1 MARPE
6 ADTARA
12 SAPRSATETPRQAI
26 RRLLAAGAHTAY
38 ELSALV
44 GLREKDVAPH
54 VEHLA
59 RSLRHGDEQLEVD
72 PARCLDCGY
81 AFRDRRKL
89 ARPSACPKCRGQH
102 LAAPTFRIER
112 GSR

>member
-1 MARPE
+1 MA
-6 ADTARA
+6 
-12 SAPRSATETPRQAI
+12 SETPRQAI
-26 RRLLAAGAHTAY
+26 RRLLATGPQTAH

-44 GLREKDVAPH
+44 HLPEKDVAPH

-59 RSLRHGDEQLEVD
+59 RSLRHGDERLAVE

-81 AFRDRRKL
+81 VFRDRQKL

-102 LAAPTFRIER
+102 LAAPVFRITR
-112 GSR
+112 RSG